1 MSPSLPFSGLLDAL
15 RAKGLPLG
23 VREYVAFAELWTR
36 MDGATTV
43 ELRGAAGALLGSS
56 PEEVRLVVATF
67 DEMYG
72 ELREVPPPPHP
83 QPPPPLRRWLGQLR
97 RSVLVRWTA
106 SVALVVLAALALW
119 IWAELRA
126 PLPPLP
132 PSPLSA
138 PRPADTRV
146 PIDDLGQPAPLP
158 APRLPVPPT
167 TFNRWAALATLGLT
181 GVGALLLVQWPRVRA
196 AEHRRRARAWRQAQA
211 SMPGPSI
218 FELAPLEPPTWFDRR
233 DLEEAAT
240 LLGRAFT
247 TGFASARLDPTRTVR
262 ATIAGGGVPTFVY
275 EASTATGTLVVLED
289 IAPEMAVWQSKVTAL
304 LDALR
309 KQGVRIERWVFD
321 GTPALVGRDALGERV
336 TLDRVARRASA
347 SGVLVISS
355 GGGLVVEAPSDALAW
370 RAALCQWTRRSWLNP
385 VVAPGAWRPVLHA
398 LPLNIWPLTG
408 RGVFEAA
415 ADLAVDP
422 EGRRQ
427 RSKDPGNTTGQ
438 VLVDD
443 VERLKRLI
451 AVAGH
456 PSLDLVEVLR
466 QRFIPDAPEDTV
478 LEVLRDAEHGS
489 PGQVRLK
496 SDEVRRL
503 VAAERREN
511 PARERAVREYV
522 LGLLAA
528 QPAPHGSVAQLRWRL
543 ADAAQRAALA
553 ALGVGDAASPRDTL
567 RELSASPIREEVHET
582 ARGLADIVPADA
594 LGPLG
599 TRNGPATGPTRAAG
613 AMAAEGRRRG
623 WLFPRPL
630 ELALAAVAALA
641 VAGGLRSAG
650 AFTGDAVPH
659 VENAYRLA
667 FSDTT
672 AGDAVAGVLTIA
684 RQPAAPADAPAS
696 VQLYRDGQPFGEGF
710 DLAVGAVVERPIA
723 VADTGHHYQVRAV
736 LPRGNLAVSGNAWV
750 PPPRQT
756 LPVSVDALP
765 WAEVRVLDDRTGRPA
780 SEGTY
785 TTPAVL
791 NLAVGSYTFE
801 FTHPEFGTTSRQV
814 TVAVG
819 DVAEVRVVMPGFDAA
834 ATAQELVR
842 PPSATRQ

>member
-36 MDGATTV
+36 MDGATAA

-72 ELREVPPPPHP
+72 ESRQAPPLPPPPPEHP
-83 QPPPPLRRWLGQLR
+83 LWRWLRRLR
-97 RSVLVRWTA
+97 RSVLVRWVA
-106 SVALVVLAALALW
+106 SVALVALAALALW
-119 IWAELRA
+119 TWGQLR
-126 PLPPLP
+126 PSLPPLP
-132 PSPLSA
+132 PTPSDVSSLPDTRA
-138 PRPADTRV
+138 PRAAGTESP
-146 PIDDLGQPAPLP
+146 PPPE
-158 APRLPVPPT
+158 PRLPPPPT
-167 TFNRWAALATLGLT
+167 AFNRWAALATLGLT

-211 SMPGPSI
+211 SMPGPST

-247 TGFASARLDPTRTVR
+247 TGIASARLDPTRTVR
-262 ATIAGGGVPTFVY
+262 ATIARGGVPTFVY

-289 IAPEMAVWQSKVTAL
+289 IAPEMAVWQGKVTAL

-309 KQGVRIERWVFD
+309 KQGVRIDRWVFD
-321 GTPALVGRDALGERV
+321 GTPALVGRDSLAERV
-336 TLDRVARRASA
+336 SLDHVARRASA

-355 GGGLVVEAPSDALAW
+355 GGGLVVEAQSDALAW

-385 VVAPGAWRPVLHA
+385 VVAPGAWRPVLRG

-427 RSKDPGNTTGQ
+427 RSHTLGNTAGQ

-478 LEVLRDAEHGS
+478 LEVLRDADHGS
-489 PGQVRLK
+489 PGHVRLK

-503 VAAERREN
+503 AAAERREN

-553 ALGVGDAASPRDTL
+553 ELGVGDAAASRDTL
-567 RELSASPIREEVHET
+567 RELSASPIQEEVRET
-582 ARGLADIVPADA
+582 ARGLADIVPEDTFGSLDTSRGFAS
-594 LGPLG
+594 
-599 TRNGPATGPTRAAG
+599 GPARATA
-613 AMAAEGRRRG
+613 AMASGGARRG

-630 ELALAAVAALA
+630 ELALAAAAAVA

-659 VENAYRLA
+659 VENAYRIA
-667 FSDTT
+667 FSDTA
-672 AGDAVAGVLTIA
+672 AGDAVAGVLTVA
-684 RQPAAPADAPAS
+684 RQPSAPAEAPVS
-696 VQLYRDGQPFGEGF
+696 VRLYRDGEPFGEGF
-710 DLAVGAVVERPIA
+710 DLAAGAVIERPIA

-736 LPRGNLAVSGNAWV
+736 LPRGNLAVSANAWV

-765 WAEVRVLDDRTGRPA
+765 WAEVRVIDNRTGQPA

-791 NLAVGSYTFE
+791 NLAAGSYTFE
-801 FTHPEFGTTSRQV
+801 FTHPEFGTTSQQV
-814 TVAVG
+814 TVSVNEMT
-819 DVAEVRVVMPGFDAA
+819 EVRVVMPGFDAA
-834 ATAQELVR
+834 ATAQELLR
-842 PPSATRQ
+842 PPSAARQ

>member
-36 MDGATTV
+36 MHGATV
-43 ELRGAAGALLGSS
+43 AELRGAAGALLGSS

-72 ELREVPPPPHP
+72 ESREAAPPPP
-83 QPPPPLRRWLGQLR
+83 PPPEPPLWRWLRLLR
-97 RSVLVRWTA
+97 RSVLVRWVA
-106 SVALVVLAALALW
+106 SVALVALAALALW
-119 IWAELRA
+119 TWVQLR
-126 PLPPLP
+126 PSLPPLP
-132 PSPLSA
+132 PSPLDVSRLPDPRA
-138 PRPADTRV
+138 PGVDSGEV
-146 PIDDLGQPAPLP
+146 PPPP
-158 APRLPVPPT
+158 EPRLPPPPSA
-167 TFNRWAALATLGLT
+167 FNRWAALATLGLT

-211 SMPGPSI
+211 SMPGPST

-247 TGFASARLDPTRTVR
+247 TGVASARLDPTRTVR
-262 ATIAGGGVPTFVY
+262 ATIASGGVPTFVY

-289 IAPEMAVWQSKVTAL
+289 IAPEMAVWQGKVTAL

-309 KQGVRIERWVFD
+309 KQGVRIDRWVFD
-321 GTPALVGRDALGERV
+321 GTPALVGRDRLGERV
-336 TLDRVARRASA
+336 PLDHVARRAAA

-355 GGGLVVEAPSDALAW
+355 GGGLVVEAPADALAW

-385 VVAPGAWRPVLHA
+385 VVAPGAWRPVLRA

-427 RSKDPGNTTGQ
+427 RSTTSGNTAGQ

-489 PGQVRLK
+489 PGHVRLK

-511 PARERAVREYV
+511 PARERSVREYV

-543 ADAAQRAALA
+543 ADAAQRTALA
-553 ALGVGDAASPRDTL
+553 ELGVGDAASSRDTL
-567 RELSASPIREEVHET
+567 RELSASAIQDEVRDT
-582 ARGLADIVPADA
+582 ALGLADIVPPDTFGA
-594 LGPLG
+594 LG
-599 TRNGPATGPTRAAG
+599 TNSGPAPGPMRAAG
-613 AMAAEGRRRG
+613 VLSAASPRRG

-630 ELALAAVAALA
+630 ELALATAAAVA
-641 VAGGLRSAG
+641 VAGGLRVAG
-650 AFTGDAVPH
+650 AFVGDAVPH
-659 VENAYRLA
+659 VADAYRLA

-672 AGDAVAGVLTIA
+672 AGDTVAGVLTIA
-684 RQPAAPADAPAS
+684 RQPAAPADAPVS
-696 VQLYRDGQPFGEGF
+696 VQLYRDGEPFGEGF
-710 DLAVGAVVERPIA
+710 DVAAGVVVERPIA

-736 LPRGNLAVSGNAWV
+736 LPGGNLAVSGNAWV

-765 WAEVRVLDDRTGRPA
+765 WAEVRVLDNRTGQPA

-785 TTPAVL
+785 TTPALL
-791 NLAVGSYTFE
+791 NLPVGSYTFE
-801 FTHPEFGTTSRQV
+801 FTHPEFGTTSQQV
-814 TVAVG
+814 TVSVN
-819 DVAEVRVVMPGFDAA
+819 DVTEVRVVMPGFDAA
-834 ATAQELVR
+834 ATAQDLLR